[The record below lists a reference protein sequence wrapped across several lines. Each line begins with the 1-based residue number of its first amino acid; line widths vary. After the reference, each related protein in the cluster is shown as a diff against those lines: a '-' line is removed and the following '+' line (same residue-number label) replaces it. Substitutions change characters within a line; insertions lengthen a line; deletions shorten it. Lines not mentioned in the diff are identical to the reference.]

1 MPATFG
7 RMRRRHITI
16 GSAMNVNTPPYAT
29 TSYTT
34 IIYTVLRLYTTLPLP
49 DTLPDSPPTTQNDKE
64 SDELREC
71 IVKAETVQ

>member
-1 MPATFG
+1 
-7 RMRRRHITI
+7 
-16 GSAMNVNTPPYAT
+16 
-29 TSYTT
+29 
-34 IIYTVLRLYTTLPLP
+34 LRLYTTLPLP

>member
-16 GSAMNVNTPPYAT
+16 GSAMNVNTPSYAT

-34 IIYTVLRLYTTLPLP
+34 IIYTVLRLYTALPLP
-49 DTLPDSPPTTQNDKE
+49 DTLPDSPPT